1 MDFNQVYRAPSVPKL
16 SKRNIS
22 SSVIRGVSVTAAK
35 PKLKTTKFSFTKQQ
49 QPVVVALSEDSSQ
62 SLVETNR
69 ILVEIQKQL
78 AIDFSS
84 RIAEEKEYIK
94 KLRAEKSKKSFEEK
108 EQRIEKSG
116 KIGSFLKT
124 SFDKVISPVKGV
136 FDKIKEFFS
145 LVLSGILLNS
155 FFQWINQPGNKEKFL
170 GFVDFVSKAFIP
182 IVVGIIGYKV
192 FRTIRTIYKVAKLF
206 SRVAGRLFGF
216 KPGAAPPRT
225 PGPTI
230 ASGLSTRALG
240 ARNASYDRFIAG
252 KSNFG
257 DRLRLMRRGMIGPKQ
272 LFTKGGADALRG
284 TVRSPV
290 AQNAGKGIL
299 SKLGAKGGG
308 KLLGKAIPGIAT
320 IIGVIEGIQR
330 LKDGDV
336 MGALLAFG
344 TAVPG
349 IGLGFLAADIT
360 RAITGKDKFDN
371 FLGDAFTGRVGMT
384 KEQREAADKAGTQ
397 TQVAYNPFQ
406 LAFNSGGTV
415 PGNKSE
421 GVDKTSALVTPG
433 EEVVRVASAN
443 LFRPL
448 LKDINENAGRMWM
461 LFSQGVNKLNKVIDE
476 QQFISNE
483 FGKVLKEFN
492 EYLENQLE
500 VLKATDKPS
509 AGNYSNVKSMA
520 AKLNKVSNSPKYYQ
534 LMSSGKA
541 EGGTTIIP
549 LNLPAISEKPPEIKP
564 LSNNETQIEL
574 FSSVNMM
581 NPYMKIVPEILGIA

>member
-1 MDFNQVYRAPSVPKL
+1 
-16 SKRNIS
+16 
-22 SSVIRGVSVTAAK
+22 
-35 PKLKTTKFSFTKQQ
+35 
-49 QPVVVALSEDSSQ
+49 
-62 SLVETNR
+62 
-69 ILVEIQKQL
+69 
-78 AIDFSS
+78 
-84 RIAEEKEYIK
+84 
-94 KLRAEKSKKSFEEK
+94 
-108 EQRIEKSG
+108 
-116 KIGSFLKT
+116 
-124 SFDKVISPVKGV
+124 
-136 FDKIKEFFS
+136 
-145 LVLSGILLNS
+145 
-155 FFQWINQPGNKEKFL
+155 
-170 GFVDFVSKAFIP
+170 
-182 IVVGIIGYKV
+182 
-192 FRTIRTIYKVAKLF
+192 
-206 SRVAGRLFGF
+206 
-216 KPGAAPPRT
+216 
-225 PGPTI
+225 
-230 ASGLSTRALG
+230 
-240 ARNASYDRFIAG
+240 
-252 KSNFG
+252 
-257 DRLRLMRRGMIGPKQ
+257 
-272 LFTKGGADALRG
+272 
-284 TVRSPV
+284 
-290 AQNAGKGIL
+290 
-299 SKLGAKGGG
+299 
-308 KLLGKAIPGIAT
+308 
-320 IIGVIEGIQR
+320 
-330 LKDGDV
+330 
-336 MGALLAFG
+336 
-344 TAVPG
+344 
-349 IGLGFLAADIT
+349 
-360 RAITGKDKFDN
+360 
-371 FLGDAFTGRVGMT
+371 MT

-483 FGKVLKEFN
+483 FGKVLREFN

-549 LNLPAISEKPPEIKP
+549 LNLPAIFEKPPEIKP

-581 NPYMKIVPEILGIA
+581 NPYMKIVPEILGIAQYE